1 MINLDNGIILKDNR
15 IILPEIFHKTSVKL
29 APVGHQGI
37 QQTKALMRRKVF
49 SVLDNVIKN
58 EITNCV
64 PCEATGRPN
73 PLSVVQPIKIQQKV
87 WDTVNIDYLG
97 PLPNGKYVL
106 AMMDQRSR
114 YPVLAVTSSTSAMSL
129 IKILKQIISQYG
141 LPLKLSVTMV
151 HHFHRVKKLFFKT
164 LDSAPENN
172 ATLASS

>member
-1 MINLDNGIILKDNR
+1 MDN
-15 IILPEIFHKTSVKL
+15 
-29 APVGHQGI
+29 A
-37 QQTKALMRRKVF
+37 
-49 SVLDNVIKN
+49 IKN
-58 EITNCV
+58 EMTNCV

-73 PLSVVQPIKIQQKV
+73 PLSVVQPTKIQQKV

-141 LPLKLSVTMV
+141 LPLKLSVQWSTI
-151 HHFHRVKKLFFKT
+151 
-164 LDSAPENN
+164 SIA
-172 ATLASS
+172 